1 MGVFFVLYAT
11 FCNDHTK
18 SKSLRRDKFV
28 GKKILIILMLVLI
41 ILSSFAMPVKAK
53 NQLPDNVKNIS
64 RQNTY
69 PNADTIP
76 ERVQP
81 STATSSL
88 LNTTNYVIENP
99 NLIRLLNET
108 TIKNSVFSFG
118 KASIYLGNWALSYQ
132 SKETTPHWEY
142 MLANRNQLDNRK
154 GTMTQELHYRQ
165 NQQFTAKGGLTTPT
179 ANEEDVMSLMIVKAQ
194 EKSGMN
200 LSYQTT
206 IGQGTTTSTIMKVP
220 PKKVGYLNAYIPA
233 VHEKGTVIYGEVYL
247 IIKGRKSYL
256 EIKNVTNS
264 GVSAWIPIQD
274 YLSFQY
280 QLTDQPKETK

>member
-1 MGVFFVLYAT
+1 M
-11 FCNDHTK
+11 
-18 SKSLRRDKFV
+18 
-28 GKKILIILMLVLI
+28 GKKVLIILMLVLI
-41 ILSSFAMPVKAK
+41 ILTSFALPVKAK
-53 NQLPDNVKNIS
+53 NQLPDHVKNIS

-81 STATSSL
+81 SATTSVL
-88 LNTTNYVIENP
+88 LNTTDYTIENP

-108 TIKNSVFSFG
+108 TIKNSIFSFG
-118 KASIYLGNWALSYQ
+118 NKASIYLGNWALSYQ

-142 MLANRNQLDNRK
+142 VLANRNQLDNRK
-154 GTMTQELHYRQ
+154 GIATQELVYKQ

-179 ANEEDVMSLMIVKAQ
+179 ANEEDVMSLMMVKAQ
-194 EKSGMN
+194 EKSGFN

-206 IGQGTTTSTIMKVP
+206 IGQGTTTNTIMKVP
-220 PKKVGYLNAYIPA
+220 AKKVGYLLAYIPA

-247 IIKGRKSYL
+247 VIKGRKISL
-256 EIKNVTNS
+256 DIRNVTNS